1 MDYTYYLLPLI
12 SLLKLTKENNVL
24 KINNKE
30 VSRLNIF
37 GIVERINDNEGYK
50 SLVVNDG
57 TGEIYVY
64 FQNNLEL
71 KAGDAVE
78 ILGELVYDEN
88 PILHARIIKKID
100 LIQFMYN
107 SIKSLFY
114 YNKYWNNKK

>member
-88 PILHARIIKKID
+88 PIIHARIIKKID

-114 YNKYWNNKK
+114 YNKYWNNKE

>member
-88 PILHARIIKKID
+88 PIIHARIIKKID

>member
-30 VSRLNIF
+30 VSRLNVF

-88 PILHARIIKKID
+88 PIIHARIIKKID

>member
-30 VSRLNIF
+30 VSRLNVF

-50 SLVVNDG
+50 SLIVNDG

-88 PILHARIIKKID
+88 PIIYARIIKKID

-114 YNKYWNNKK
+114 YNKYWNNKE